1 MVAVATICLLLILAV
16 GTVPGLCFHGRT
28 YPRPAN
34 TPKLK
39 IATTSESF
47 PFRLASSLRV
57 RNFALKASASDE
69 LAALRAEIQA
79 IKYCLAKKN
88 ITISEEAM
96 KMVPIYDGY
105 ENVELKAVIKELRE
119 EKRQSQAKENKL
131 LDKENKL
138 LEKEN
143 ILLASKG
150 TTSYLAFLES
160 LLLLTLASC

>member
-1 MVAVATICLLLILAV
+1 MVALATVHRLLILA
-16 GTVPGLCFHGRT
+16 GLCIRGRS

-69 LAALRAEIQA
+69 LAALRAKINAVE
-79 IKYCLAKKN
+79 YCLAKKN
-88 ITISEEAM
+88 IAISEEAM

-105 ENVELKAVIKELRE
+105 EKVELKAVMNKLIDL
-119 EKRQSQAKENKL
+119 ENKL
-131 LDKENKL
+131 QEERNKL
-138 LEKEN
+138 QEEKNKLIDLEIVDKN
-143 ILLASKG
+143 ILLTSKG

>member
-1 MVAVATICLLLILAV
+1 MVALATVHLLLILAV
-16 GTVPGLCFHGRT
+16 GTIRGLCFHRRT

-47 PFRLASSLRV
+47 PFRLESSLRV
-57 RNFALKASASDE
+57 RNFALKSSASDE

-105 ENVELKAVIKELRE
+105 ENVELKAVIKKKE
-119 EKRQSQAKENKL
+119 AKENKL
-131 LDKENKL
+131 IDLEIVKEK
-138 LEKEN
+138 

-150 TTSYLAFLES
+150 TTSYLAFLE
-160 LLLLTLASC
+160 

>member
-1 MVAVATICLLLILAV
+1 MVALAPLRLLLILVV
-16 GTVPGLCFHGRT
+16 GTIRGLSFHRRT

-105 ENVELKAVIKELRE
+105 ENVELKAVIKELQ
-119 EKRQSQAKENKL
+119 KKINKL
-131 LDKENKL
+131 IDLEIVKEK
-138 LEKEN
+138 

-150 TTSYLAFLES
+150 TTSYLAFLE
-160 LLLLTLASC
+160 